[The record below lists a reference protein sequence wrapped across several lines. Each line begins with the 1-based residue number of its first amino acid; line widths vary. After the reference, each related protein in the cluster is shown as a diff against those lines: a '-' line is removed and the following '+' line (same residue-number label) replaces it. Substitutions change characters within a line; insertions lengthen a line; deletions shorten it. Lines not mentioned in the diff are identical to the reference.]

1 LKQNNKKEQGV
12 NLVTEVRNFR
22 MNSSKT
28 LRKEIEDDSRI
39 RQIFYMLTDWQME
52 MMEKPTLSKVI

>member
-1 LKQNNKKEQGV
+1 
-12 NLVTEVRNFR
+12 

-52 MMEKPTLSKVI
+52 MMEKPTLSKVIQKLNAISTKTLVNPVHK